1 MVAGRGRPVVVEAEA
16 LVTVFFFLSTKRID
30 EEPHEV
36 VHSIRELL
44 YPADGAYNK
53 HCRACDTITPY
64 RTNITYRRCDSHH
77 PSSFCQYDVDQS
89 R

>member
-1 MVAGRGRPVVVEAEA
+1 MVEAEE
-16 LVTVFFFLSTKRID
+16 LVTVFFFLSTKRR
-30 EEPHEV
+30 EESMKNLV
-36 VHSIRELL
+36 LHSAAL

-53 HCRACDTITPY
+53 HRRACDTITPY